1 MVMDKSHR
9 IKIKQ
14 TNLLKNAVIYCA
26 NASGKSNLVKSSE
39 FIKDVEHDRMIIVF
53 DGDIFEEKVE
63 GHDKLIED
71 IEKRD
76 IAAVSNP
83 NFELF
88 LLLHKEGSYEDYIK
102 GRISSN
108 IESIIDGIIKE
119 NQLIR
124 KY

>member
-1 MVMDKSHR
+1 MISSNKFIEECS
-9 IKIKQ
+9 
-14 TNLLKNAVIYCA
+14 YGA

-63 GHDKLIED
+63 GHDKLIEY

-108 IESIIDGIIKE
+108 IGSIIDGIIKE
-119 NQLIR
+119 NPLIR

>member
-1 MVMDKSHR
+1 M
-9 IKIKQ
+9 
-14 TNLLKNAVIYCA
+14 KNAVIYGA

-108 IESIIDGIIKE
+108 IGSSIDGIIKE
-119 NQLIR
+119 NPLIR